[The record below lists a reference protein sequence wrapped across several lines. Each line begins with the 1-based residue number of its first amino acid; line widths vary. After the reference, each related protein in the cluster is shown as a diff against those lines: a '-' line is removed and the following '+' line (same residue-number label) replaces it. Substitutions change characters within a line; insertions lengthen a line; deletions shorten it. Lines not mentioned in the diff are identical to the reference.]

1 MFDQC
6 FLLNE
11 TLLFVLICQMGYT
24 FQESKMN
31 SVGFGLK
38 IESFVLH

>member
-1 MFDQC
+1 M
-6 FLLNE
+6 
-11 TLLFVLICQMGYT
+11 FVLIRQMGYT

-38 IESFVLH
+38 IKSFVSH